1 MPCKTVTFYHRC
13 IVCGGFLHV
22 PCGIVG
28 VDDRSMCLRCHR
40 VPKSPRKTAPLA
52 VSVTAAINSTP
63 EDQRNTTS
71 AEQTPFSAA
80 AALDSTPADRNTT
93 SAEQTLFSAETEASA
108 APRPSPPPPPPP
120 PKTTSH
126 KKQKRDGAETRIG
139 LGKRIEV
146 TRGDIF
152 HVLSSNQRQHIPQ
165 DIGNSHP
172 LFGKVVGGGRN
183 KTAKKGWDIELDILP
198 MDENKV
204 MNVTRSKLSV
214 LDPGEDENVERHL
227 TQLEKLQQIV
237 SEEEQ
242 REKKVSPMNK
252 CQAEFAAL
260 SKEV

>member
-1 MPCKTVTFYHRC
+1 MPCKTVTFYHCC

-63 EDQRNTTS
+63 EDQC
-71 AEQTPFSAA
+71 
-80 AALDSTPADRNTT
+80 NTT

-108 APRPSPPPPPPP
+108 VPRPSPPPPPPP

-126 KKQKRDGAETRIG
+126 KKQKRDGAEIRIG
-139 LGKRIEV
+139 LGKQIKV
-146 TRGDIF
+146 THGDIF
-152 HVLSSNQRQHIPQ
+152 HALSANQRQHIPQ

-172 LFGKVVGGGRN
+172 LFGKVVGGGGN

-198 MDENKV
+198 MDENK
-204 MNVTRSKLSV
+204 TFDTIRKATT
-214 LDPGEDENVERHL
+214 DC
-227 TQLEKLQQIV
+227 K
-237 SEEEQ
+237 
-242 REKKVSPMNK
+242 
-252 CQAEFAAL
+252 
-260 SKEV
+260 

>member
-1 MPCKTVTFYHRC
+1 
-13 IVCGGFLHV
+13 
-22 PCGIVG
+22 
-28 VDDRSMCLRCHR
+28 MCLRCHR

-120 PKTTSH
+120 PKTTSR

-139 LGKRIEV
+139 LGKRIKV

-152 HVLSSNQRQHIPQ
+152 HV
-165 DIGNSHP
+165 
-172 LFGKVVGGGRN
+172 
-183 KTAKKGWDIELDILP
+183 
-198 MDENKV
+198 
-204 MNVTRSKLSV
+204 
-214 LDPGEDENVERHL
+214 
-227 TQLEKLQQIV
+227 
-237 SEEEQ
+237 
-242 REKKVSPMNK
+242 
-252 CQAEFAAL
+252 
-260 SKEV
+260 